1 MVSHTHR
8 QLSFSTADALL
19 ALHIW
24 LPAAA
29 AKERILG
36 FYSTGPRLREADLDI
51 SDLLSSYAE
60 SPLLLIC
67 EVQVGLLQILLTQ
80 QSGACV

>member
-1 MVSHTHR
+1 MVGSTSSACWLVWAITPF
-8 QLSFSTADALL
+8 LS
-19 ALHIW
+19 
-24 LPAAA
+24 A

-51 SDLLSSYAE
+51 SDLLSSYVE

-67 EVQVGLLQILLTQ
+67 EVQVSF
-80 QSGACV
+80 QS